1 MEKKNENEN
10 KIEFEK
16 IRGLTEDEVRA
27 RIEKGQINKT
37 DDDKTR
43 SNWEII
49 RDNVCTLFNLFN
61 LLIAIAL
68 IAVHAY
74 TNLAYML
81 IIVVNIVIGIVQ
93 EMHARNLVKKLSV
106 LKISK
111 ATVIRDGQEREI
123 DIGDIV
129 LDDVIILDAGKQ
141 ICADSEV
148 LSGEIE
154 VNESLLTGESDTIL
168 KKAGDKLLSG
178 SYVVSGKCYSKV
190 EKVGKDNFAEKI
202 TSETKKYKRAESEL
216 VNSMK
221 KVTRFTS
228 FVIIP
233 VGIILFVQAFFV
245 RNMDMTNS
253 VVSTAAALLGMLP
266 KGLMLLITISLAA
279 GVIKLAKKSVLVQDL
294 FSVETLAHVDTLC
307 LDKTGTITEG
317 KMKVADIKIYDES
330 KLPQPLNTMMSAFV
344 NEMTD
349 NNATF
354 MALKEHFRGD
364 AEFEVADRMAF
375 SSERKWSSI
384 SFKDFGTIV
393 LGAPERLV
401 EKSDMNMPNEI
412 IEAQKSGKRMLFIAY
427 TKEIVSNEHLP
438 KLDIIAALTLDDPLR
453 KNAKEMLGF
462 FKEQDVDIKIISGDN
477 PLTVSSIAR
486 KAGLKS
492 YDKYIDLSTLS
503 SDDEIPELV
512 DKYSV
517 FARVLPHQKSIIVKA
532 LQAKGHTVAMT
543 GDGVNDVIAL
553 KEADCS
559 ITLPEASDVAR
570 QVSQIV
576 LLNSDFSVLKD
587 VLMEGRRV
595 VNNITNV
602 ARIFFIK
609 TIYSM
614 LLSVFNIITNT
625 TFPFIPIQ
633 ITLIDLVIEGYTSF
647 FLSFLSNSKP
657 IKGTFL
663 RTVVKNA
670 LPYALT
676 IIIGIIILTF
686 ARQGLGISEDG
697 MATMMYL
704 LIGGVSIFA
713 VIEACRP
720 FNRVSTFLCTT
731 TAVGFIFAVLLFH
744 NLLQLEIQEINGNTL
759 VIFLASLII
768 AYIIVTGLRTLI
780 DTLDK
785 ELKKAEK

>member
-1 MEKKNENEN
+1 MDEELK
-10 KIEFEK
+10 
-16 IRGLTEDEVRA
+16 GLTDEQVKERMS
-27 RIEKGQINKT
+27 EGKVNKV

-43 SNWEII
+43 TNWEII

-68 IAVHAY
+68 IAVKAY

-81 IIVVNIVIGIVQ
+81 IIIVNIVIGIVQ
-93 EMHARNLVKKLSV
+93 EIHARNLVQKLSV

-111 ATVIRDGQEREI
+111 ATVVRNGKEKELNI
-123 DIGDIV
+123 DEIV
-129 LDDVIILDAGKQ
+129 LDDVIILDSGKQ
-141 ICADSEV
+141 ICADSVVIDGEV
-148 LSGEIE
+148 E

-168 KKAGDKLLSG
+168 KQKGDKLLSG
-178 SYVVSGKCYSKV
+178 SYVISGKCYSKV
-190 EKVGKDNFAEKI
+190 EKVGKDNFAAQI

-216 VNSMK
+216 VNSMRR
-221 KVTRFTS
+221 VTRFTS

-233 VGIILFVQAFFV
+233 VGLILFVQAYFF
-245 RNMDMTNS
+245 RNIDITNS

-266 KGLMLLITISLAA
+266 KGLMLLITISLAT

-294 FSVETLAHVDTLC
+294 YSVETLAHIDTLC

-317 KMKVADIKIYDES
+317 KMKVDNVEIYNENC
-330 KLPQPLNTMMSAFV
+330 LPRSMNSLMTAFV

-354 MALKEHFRGD
+354 IALKDYFKGED
-364 AEFEVADRMAF
+364 SFEVADNMAF

-384 SFKDFGTIV
+384 SFKNLGSIV
-393 LGAPERLV
+393 LGAPERLI
-401 EKSDMNMPNEI
+401 EKSNMEMPDKI
-412 IEAQKSGKRMLFIAY
+412 IEEQKAGKRMLFIAY
-427 TKEIVSNEHLP
+427 TQDIISDENLPHLEIV
-438 KLDIIAALTLDDPLR
+438 AAITLDDPLR

-462 FKEQDVDIKIISGDN
+462 FKTQKVDIKIISGDN
-477 PLTVSSIAR
+477 PLTVSSIAK
-486 KAGLKS
+486 KAGLET
-492 YDKYIDLSTLS
+492 YDSYIDLSTLN
-503 SDDEIPELV
+503 SDDEIPALV
-512 DKYSV
+512 EKYSV

-532 LQAKGHTVAMT
+532 LQAKGHSVAMT

-553 KEADCS
+553 KQADCS
-559 ITLPEASDVAR
+559 ITLPEASDIAR

-614 LLSVFNIITNT
+614 LLSLFNIVTNT
-625 TFPFIPIQ
+625 AFPFIPIQ

-647 FLSFLSNSKP
+647 FLSFLENSKP
-657 IKGTFL
+657 IRGRFL
-663 RTVVKNA
+663 RTVIKNA

-676 IIIGIIILTF
+676 IIIGIVILTF
-686 ARQGLGISEDG
+686 TRAGLELSLEESE
-697 MATMMYL
+697 TLMYL

-713 VIEACRP
+713 VIDACRP
-720 FNRVSTFLCTT
+720 FNRISTFLCTT
-731 TAVGFIFAVLLFH
+731 TAVGFFCAVLLFR
-744 NLLQLEIQEINGNTL
+744 NLLHLTPVDGDAIVIL
-759 VIFLASLII
+759 VASLIL
-768 AYIIVTGLRTLI
+768 AYIIVTGLKNLI
-780 DTLDK
+780 NNLVKDL
-785 ELKKAEK
+785 EKAAE